1 MKESTQHSNN
11 LNSTDCLIA
20 QSYIDFHDQIF
31 SYIKFRINSS
41 EDAADLV
48 QDAFVRLLDYK
59 QMLRPETVKSFI
71 FTIVRNLVID
81 YIRRQYRKQE
91 VSANMYEF
99 SKDYTDSFE
108 SQMHAEDILRLEN
121 GMLMTLPKQR
131 KLIYTL
137 DRFEDKSADEIA
149 VELKISKRTVES
161 HLFSSRKAVREYLR
175 QCI

>member
-1 MKESTQHSNN
+1 MKESTQHPNN

-31 SYIKFRINSS
+31 SYIKFKINST
-41 EDAADLV
+41 EDAADLA

-108 SQMHAEDILRLEN
+108 SQLHAEDILKLEN

-131 KLIYTL
+131 KLIYFL
-137 DRFEDKSADEIA
+137 DRFEDKSANEIA

-161 HLFSSRKAVREYLR
+161 HLFSSRKAVREYIR

>member
-1 MKESTQHSNN
+1 MKESTYPSNAQQ
-11 LNSTDCLIA
+11 SGDCLITQA
-20 QSYIDFHDQIF
+20 YIDFHEQILN
-31 SYIKFRINSS
+31 YIRFRVNNADDA
-41 EDAADLV
+41 EDLA

-59 QMLRPETVKSFI
+59 LMLRPETVKSFI
-71 FTIVRNLVID
+71 YTIVRNLVID

-108 SQMHAEDILRLEN
+108 SQFHAEDILRLEN

-137 DRFEDKSADEIA
+137 DRFEEKSADEISTQ
-149 VELKISKRTVES
+149 LNISKRTVES
-161 HLFSSRKAVREYLR
+161 HLFSSRKAVREYIR
-175 QCI
+175 KCI

>member
-108 SQMHAEDILRLEN
+108 SQMYADDILRLEN

-131 KLIYTL
+131 KLIYTY
-137 DRFEDKSADEIA
+137 KSNFHSFK
-149 VELKISKRTVES
+149 LKIAISIK
-161 HLFSSRKAVREYLR
+161 
-175 QCI
+175 